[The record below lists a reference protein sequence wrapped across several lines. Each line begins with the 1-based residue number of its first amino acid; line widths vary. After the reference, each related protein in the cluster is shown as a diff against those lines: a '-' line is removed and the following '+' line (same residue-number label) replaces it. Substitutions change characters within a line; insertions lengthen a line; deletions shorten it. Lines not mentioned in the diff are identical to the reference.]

1 VAYKQKDKAPSFD
14 GALLFRVKGQ
24 EKPPYL
30 PQANIEGRRRRS
42 ENEGKDKRRR
52 TSGFRLPLPAPE
64 KPTSFDLSVF
74 QLSAPF
80 GA

>member
-1 VAYKQKDKAPSFD
+1 MLVKSELHMGEFPS
-14 GALLFRVKGQ
+14 GQRGQTVNLLAVLSVVQ
-24 EKPPYL
+24 IHLPP
-30 PQANIEGRRRRS
+30 
-42 ENEGKDKRRR
+42 
-52 TSGFRLPLPAPE
+52 PE